1 MERKKEV
8 LLQRI
13 HDRIDYSREM
23 EDVEIRG
30 LIAESLT
37 EYGRQSFL
45 SLQEREKLGREL
57 FYAIRKLDILQEIL
71 EDEEIT
77 EIMINGPE
85 HIFVEKKGRLLPWE
99 NQFSSREKLE
109 DMIRQIAAK
118 CNRVVNEAYPIVDA
132 RLEDGSRINAV
143 LAPVALD
150 GPILTIRRFQI
161 GRASCRERV

>member
-85 HIFVEKKGRLLPWE
+85 HICVEKKGRLLPWE
-99 NQFSSREKLE
+99 NQF
-109 DMIRQIAAK
+109 
-118 CNRVVNEAYPIVDA
+118 
-132 RLEDGSRINAV
+132 
-143 LAPVALD
+143 
-150 GPILTIRRFQI
+150 
-161 GRASCRERV
+161 